1 MITAEGF
8 LNEPVRIRT
17 RFRADQVS
25 TYVVASIP
33 VVNARTLAAARV
45 LFGAL
50 LLYFWLAA
58 TAPDSLAQVAVSGP
72 RHHFLKVID
81 ATGVLTALSGSVVAQ
96 HLIYWSVVAL
106 LVAFI
111 AGALIRL
118 VYPAMVALI
127 WLATFLNNGDHSTTP
142 LLLALVVTIPAPWGE
157 RWSVDSYL
165 HRRSREPLV
174 ASPFYGYPIW
184 LLGLTIAITYTTAGL
199 SKIVVTEGRWFWETG
214 ARNGFIQDFGIAA
227 TDWGMLLTNNY
238 MLALSASMV
247 SALGQGIY
255 IWSCFTRRA
264 LVKYSIAFGIAV
276 PFVIGLIV
284 FMGHFWWWW
293 VVLIVMLYIPWAL
306 VDPLLGRSERVT
318 TCFSGSPRQDWHR
331 RWLLGA
337 AAALVGLH
345 VFAVVTK
352 TEYEPLYSNY
362 KMYAQGMQAGS
373 KNEEKFWANYKTN
386 DRHYQ
391 VAIQLVG
398 AGGTADLGSYYQLA
412 FNLSRFRLWHLAI
425 ADINPVGIM
434 TIADAGT
441 AIEAATCASLQFNAN
456 SYAVDGEAHT
466 VRFAR
471 RYIDIVNGQMTWLPI
486 TQWIE
491 VNLTEAGCPYHV
503 VKQ

>member
-17 RFRADQVS
+17 RFRADQIS

-118 VYPAMVALI
+118 VYPALVTLI

-165 HRRSREPLV
+165 HGRSREPLV
-174 ASPFYGYPIW
+174 ASPLYGYPIW

-238 MLALSASMV
+238 MLALSASML

-276 PFVIGLIV
+276 PFVVGLIV

-306 VDPLLGRSERVT
+306 VDPLLGRSDGVT

-337 AAALVGLH
+337 TAALVGLH
-345 VFAVVTK
+345 AFAVVTK

-373 KNEEKFWANYKTN
+373 ENEEKFWTNYKTN

-391 VAIQLVG
+391 VAIQIVG
-398 AGGTADLGSYYQLA
+398 AGGTADLGPYYQLA

-425 ADINPVGIM
+425 ADINPIGIM
-434 TIADAGT
+434 QMADAGT

-456 SYAVDGEAHT
+456 SYAVDGEAET
-466 VRFAR
+466 PSA
-471 RYIDIVNGQMTWLPI
+471 LPDVTSI
-486 TQWIE
+486 
-491 VNLTEAGCPYHV
+491 
-503 VKQ
+503 